1 MITGLTAVSL
11 PPSDSSVVTEQSA
24 SSTAA
29 STKKKKPARPCPFC
43 EKMLPRLSRH
53 IQAVHKDRQE
63 VKQACQLPSKDRNK
77 MLKQLKRDGILQ
89 FNKKQLITG
98 SPTLMRERSRKSDSE
113 LAMCNYCSGFFS
125 RKHFWRHKVQCRGE
139 STTMPTGIPV
149 SLLTNITSA
158 NHAISQEFRDKI
170 LCKLSN
176 DEVSQVCQSDKT
188 ILNVGSRLYEKL
200 KRKKD
205 KASGV
210 AKDVRM
216 QMRRIGSLFLTF
228 NAVLLERGQQSFS
241 DSSAMLI
248 RSNFYAL
255 EEAISRRTAEGENDN
270 ERLKAGLKMAY
281 YYLLKKMSK
290 IVKASYLVENE
301 DMKAQEID
309 KFTEVLSL
317 NHNILFG
324 DALYK
329 INNTRQTKL
338 RRPDKLPTE
347 QDCQKLRLQSEAN
360 RTADQ

>member
-1 MITGLTAVSL
+1 V
-11 PPSDSSVVTEQSA
+11 
-24 SSTAA
+24 
-29 STKKKKPARPCPFC
+29 
-43 EKMLPRLSRH
+43 
-53 IQAVHKDRQE
+53 
-63 VKQACQLPSKDRNK
+63 QL
-77 MLKQLKRDGILQ
+77 LQ
-89 FNKKQLITG
+89 WI
-98 SPTLMRERSRKSDSE
+98 
-113 LAMCNYCSGFFS
+113 FS

-158 NHAISQEFRDKI
+158 NHAISQEFQDKI

-347 QDCQKLRLQSEAN
+347 QDYQKLRDYSLKRIEQLISDEYTLWTATEYCELRDLVLSRVTLFNARRGGEPARLTLQEWHNAREDEWLDANNIDHCSE
-360 RTADQ
+360 TAKCSAISN